1 MTKKPEDRVNVM
13 RWPVFMEDEGNH
25 SSVMTCTREEAEKWI
40 KNQAGEFYR
49 PSDYYIAEIPKR

>member
-1 MTKKPEDRVNVM
+1 MTKDDLVNVM

-40 KNQAGEFYR
+40 KKQSR
-49 PSDYYIAEIPKR
+49 